1 MAVEYRPTES
11 NVHKAA
17 TAEFNFHNPAE
28 ALSNL
33 LQLSADILP
42 SLRAALY
49 EYDDQVAGFTPR
61 FAFGI
66 PLKQLGHLGS
76 SSEHPILQAALS
88 QQRAIST
95 GETHGSLGLPLAPG
109 TVACAPCI
117 SSGKTIGLIF
127 IATDDPDPFDREAL
141 ATLEV
146 LATRAADILAFA
158 KQTASQNY
166 LFHRLSL
173 LYQASHAITGTRN
186 RQEAIKQTV
195 IHVLKAT
202 SADRCEVMVLDGGE
216 SEALRFYQQIE
227 KSGLQTVDSKPIS
240 NIRDYPIHHQ
250 VLKDLQ
256 PVSLSLLP
264 PKGSHEDLA
273 ILEEEGL
280 GAATIFPLATGNQA
294 LGFVRLLFTQ
304 ADRKIR
310 EQEMELAQAII
321 NIGAVGIQDAIHLE
335 TAEDRADQLEA
346 LADIGREMTSSL
358 DLEVALENTMKHT
371 QRILQCEAAVL
382 FLLDE
387 SGEKLVL
394 KASGGRDMRIRDV
407 AIRLEEGIAG
417 WVTRNKRPLIV
428 NDVRSNPLYHS
439 AIDKQTGLLTSS
451 ILCVPLTSRGEALG
465 VIEAINHPRGS
476 FTESDQRMI
485 HSVASWAA
493 IALDNSNLFRRV
505 TDERTRLETTLVE
518 TADSVV
524 LTDSV
529 GNIILVNQAA
539 GQAFRINAELATG
552 RPALEI
558 FANHP
563 LGDLLMS
570 DDISLPTTT
579 EITTPKDRI
588 LYATISEVT
597 DVGRVA
603 VMQDI
608 TGLKQ
613 IDRMRSQL
621 LGTAAHDLKN
631 PLNAIRL
638 GADLLQ
644 DAQLSEQQRKALKM
658 MQRATDSMT
667 NLITGLLETIRVETS
682 ANLLYEPVD
691 LNELILLTIDDLRPL
706 ADAQKHSIVYEPPS
720 EPMTIMADVS
730 RIGSVINNL
739 LSNAIKFTEDG
750 GNIEIRI
757 DWDDECITV
766 SVKDDGPGIPEDEIS
781 RIFEHLFRG
790 RVTVRDPNNPIDGTG
805 LGLALSKTVVEQHG
819 GSIWVDTTEQEGST
833 FFFTLPWEPMP
844 KTGSL
849 KRDTDNLKEKSD

>member
-1 MAVEYRPTES
+1 MAVEYPPLES
-11 NVHKAA
+11 KVHRAA
-17 TAEFNFHNPAE
+17 TADFNFHNPAE

-33 LQLSADILP
+33 LQLAIDLLP
-42 SLRAALY
+42 SQRVALY
-49 EYDDQVAGFTPR
+49 EYDDQVGGFTPR
-61 FAFGI
+61 FADGI
-66 PLKQLGHLGS
+66 SLRELGHLSS

-88 QQRAIST
+88 QQRAISS

-109 TVACAPCI
+109 IVACAPCI
-117 SSGKTIGLIF
+117 SSSKTIGLLF
-127 IATDDPDPFDREAL
+127 LANDENDPYDRESL
-141 ATLEV
+141 GTIEV

-186 RQEAIKQTV
+186 REEAIKQTV

-202 SADRCEVMVLDGGE
+202 SANRCEVMVLNDGE
-216 SEALRFYQQIE
+216 SEALRFHQQIE
-227 KSGLQTVDSKPIS
+227 KSGLQTVNSKRIS
-240 NIRDYPIHHQ
+240 TIRDYPIHHQ

-256 PVSLSLLP
+256 PATISLQP
-264 PKGSHEDLA
+264 PKGSHEDLST
-273 ILEEEGL
+273 LEEEGIS
-280 GAATIFPLATGNQA
+280 AAAIFPLATGNQA
-294 LGFVRLLFTQ
+294 LGLIRLLYKQ
-304 ADRKIR
+304 PDRMIR

-335 TAEDRADQLEA
+335 TAEDRANQLEV
-346 LADIGREMTSSL
+346 LDKIGREMTSTL

-387 SGEKLVL
+387 TGEKLVL
-394 KASGGRDMRIRDV
+394 KASGGRQMRIRDV

-417 WVTRNKRPLIV
+417 WVTRNKQPLIV
-428 NDVRSNPLYHS
+428 NDVRTNPLYHS
-439 AIDKQTGLLTSS
+439 AIDAQTGLLTSS
-451 ILCVPLTSRGEALG
+451 ILCVPLISRGESLG
-465 VIEAINHPRGS
+465 VIEAINHPRGAFS
-476 FTESDQRMI
+476 ESDQRMI

-505 TDERTRLETTLVE
+505 TDERSRLETTLVE

-524 LTDSV
+524 LTDKS
-529 GNIILVNQAA
+529 GDIILINQAA
-539 GQAFRINAELATG
+539 GQAFRINTQLATG
-552 RPALEI
+552 RPASEI
-558 FANHP
+558 FAGHP
-563 LGDLLMS
+563 LGDLLTS
-570 DDISLPTTT
+570 DDISLPTTM
-579 EITTPKDRI
+579 EITTPKDRV
-588 LYATISEVT
+588 LYATVSEVT

-638 GADLLQ
+638 GADLLN
-644 DAQLSEQQRKALKM
+644 DAPLSDQQRKALTM
-658 MQRATDSMT
+658 MRRATDSMT

-706 ADAQKHSIVYEPPS
+706 ADARKHSVVYEPPT
-720 EPMTIMADVS
+720 EPTIVMADVS
-730 RIGSVINNL
+730 RLGSVLNNI
-739 LSNAIKFTEDG
+739 LSNAIKFSEEC
-750 GNIEIRI
+750 GNIEIAVE
-757 DWDDECITV
+757 WDDECITV
-766 SVKDDGPGIPEDEIS
+766 SVSDDGPGIPEDEIS

-790 RVTVRDPNNPIDGTG
+790 RVTVRDPNNPIEGTG
-805 LGLALSKTVVEQHG
+805 LGLALTKTVVEQHG
-819 GSIWVDTTEQEGST
+819 GSIWVDSTEDQGST
-833 FFFTLPWEPMP
+833 FRFTLPWEPMP

-849 KRDTDNLKEKSD
+849 KTQTE

>member
-1 MAVEYRPTES
+1 MAVEYPPLES
-11 NVHKAA
+11 KVHRAA
-17 TAEFNFHNPAE
+17 TADFNFHNPAE

-33 LQLSADILP
+33 LQLAIDLLP
-42 SLRAALY
+42 SQRAALY
-49 EYDDQVAGFTPR
+49 EYDDQVGGFTPR
-61 FAFGI
+61 FADGI
-66 PLKQLGHLGS
+66 SLRELGHLSS

-88 QQRAIST
+88 QQRAISS

-109 TVACAPCI
+109 IVACAPCI
-117 SSGKTIGLIF
+117 SSSKTIGLLF
-127 IATDDPDPFDREAL
+127 LANDENDPYDRESL
-141 ATLEV
+141 GTIEV

-186 RQEAIKQTV
+186 REEAIKQTV

-202 SADRCEVMVLDGGE
+202 SANRCEVMVLNDGE
-216 SEALRFYQQIE
+216 SEALRFHQQIE
-227 KSGLQTVDSKPIS
+227 KSGLQTVNSKRIS
-240 NIRDYPIHHQ
+240 TIRDYPIHHQ

-256 PVSLSLLP
+256 PATISLQP
-264 PKGSHEDLA
+264 PKGSHEDLST
-273 ILEEEGL
+273 LEEEGIS
-280 GAATIFPLATGNQA
+280 AAAIFPLATGNQA
-294 LGFVRLLFTQ
+294 LGLIRLLYKQ
-304 ADRKIR
+304 PDRMIR

-335 TAEDRADQLEA
+335 TAEDRANQLEV
-346 LADIGREMTSSL
+346 LDKIGREMTSTL

-387 SGEKLVL
+387 TGEKLVL
-394 KASGGRDMRIRDV
+394 KASGGRQMRIRDV

-417 WVTRNKRPLIV
+417 WVTRNKQPLIV
-428 NDVRSNPLYHS
+428 NDVRTNPLYHS
-439 AIDKQTGLLTSS
+439 AIDAQTGLLTSS
-451 ILCVPLTSRGEALG
+451 ILCVPLISRGESLG
-465 VIEAINHPRGS
+465 VIEAINHPRGAFS
-476 FTESDQRMI
+476 ESDQRMI

-505 TDERTRLETTLVE
+505 TDERSRLETTLVE

-524 LTDSV
+524 LTDKS
-529 GNIILVNQAA
+529 GDIILINQAA
-539 GQAFRINAELATG
+539 GQAFRINTQLATG
-552 RPALEI
+552 RPASEI
-558 FANHP
+558 FAGHP
-563 LGDLLMS
+563 LGDLLTS
-570 DDISLPTTT
+570 DDISLPTTM
-579 EITTPKDRI
+579 EITTPKDRV
-588 LYATISEVT
+588 LYATVSEVT

-638 GADLLQ
+638 GADLLN
-644 DAQLSEQQRKALKM
+644 DAPLSDQQRKALTM
-658 MQRATDSMT
+658 MRRATDSMT

-706 ADAQKHSIVYEPPS
+706 ADARKHSVVYEPPT
-720 EPMTIMADVS
+720 EPTIVMADVS
-730 RIGSVINNL
+730 RLGSVLNNI
-739 LSNAIKFTEDG
+739 LSNAIKFSEEC
-750 GNIEIRI
+750 GNIEIAVE
-757 DWDDECITV
+757 WDDECITV
-766 SVKDDGPGIPEDEIS
+766 SVSDDGPGIPEDEIS

-790 RVTVRDPNNPIDGTG
+790 RVTVRDPNNPIEGTG
-805 LGLALSKTVVEQHG
+805 LGLALTKTVVEQHG
-819 GSIWVDTTEQEGST
+819 GSIWVDSTEDQGST
-833 FFFTLPWEPMP
+833 FRFTLPWEPMP

-849 KRDTDNLKEKSD
+849 KTQTE

>member
-1 MAVEYRPTES
+1 MAVEYRSVEG

-17 TAEFNFHNPAE
+17 TADFNFHNPAE
-28 ALSNL
+28 ALNNL
-33 LQLSADILP
+33 LQLAVDLLS
-42 SLRAALY
+42 SKKAALY
-49 EYDDQVAGFTPR
+49 EYDDQLAGFTPR
-61 FAFGI
+61 FAYGVS
-66 PLKQLGHLGS
+66 LKDLGHLGS
-76 SSEHPILQAALS
+76 SAEHPILQAALS

-109 TVACAPCI
+109 AVACAPCI
-117 SSGKTIGLIF
+117 SSGKTIGMIF
-127 IATDDPDPFDREAL
+127 VANDDSDPFDRDSL
-141 ATLEV
+141 GTIEV

-216 SEALRFYQQIE
+216 SEALHFHQQIE
-227 KSGLQTVDSKPIS
+227 KSGLQTVNSKPIN

-256 PVSLSLLP
+256 PATLSLLP
-264 PKGSHEDLA
+264 PKGSHDDLA
-273 ILEEEGL
+273 ILEEEGI
-280 GAATIFPLATGNQA
+280 AAAAIFPLATGNQA
-294 LGFVRLLFTQ
+294 LGFIRLLFTQ
-304 ADRKIR
+304 SDRPIR
-310 EQEMELAQAII
+310 EQELELAQAII

-335 TAEDRADQLEA
+335 TAEDRAGQLEV
-346 LADIGREMTSSL
+346 LAEIGREMTSTL

-394 KASGGRDMRIRDV
+394 KASGGRHMRIRDV

-428 NDVRSNPLYHS
+428 NDVRTNPLYHS

-451 ILCVPLTSRGEALG
+451 ILCVPLTSRGESLG

-485 HSVASWAA
+485 HSIASWAA
-493 IALDNSNLFRRV
+493 IALDNSHLFRSV

-524 LTDSV
+524 LTDIS

-539 GQAFRINAELATG
+539 GQAFRINTELAIG
-552 RPALEI
+552 RPASEV
-558 FANHP
+558 FVDHP

-570 DDISLPTTT
+570 EDVILPTTT
-579 EITTPKDRI
+579 EITTPSDRV
-588 LYATISEVT
+588 LYTTISEVT

-608 TGLKQ
+608 TALKK

-638 GADLLQ
+638 GADLLH
-644 DAQLSEQQRKALKM
+644 DAPLSDQQRKALKM

-682 ANLLYEPVD
+682 ANLLYEPID

-706 ADAQKHSIVYEPPS
+706 TDARKHTVIYEPPS
-720 EPMTIMADVS
+720 EQITVTADVS

-739 LSNAIKFTEDG
+739 LSNAIKFTEEG
-750 GNIEIRI
+750 GNIEIAV
-757 DWDDECITV
+757 DWDDDSITV
-766 SVKDDGPGIPEDEIS
+766 SVSDDGPGIPDDEVS
-781 RIFEHLFRG
+781 RVFEHLFRG

-805 LGLALSKTVVEQHG
+805 LGLALAKTVIEQHG
-819 GSIWVDTTEQEGST
+819 GNIWVETVEEQGST
-833 FFFTLPWEPMP
+833 FHFTLPWEPVP

-849 KRDTDNLKEKSD
+849 RKATDKLE